1 MSKIERMVTNF
12 AVISAVDPR
21 LPPHPAPV
29 APLAGQGVARGG
41 MRVGYTCYTLSAL
54 ADRYSDAGARARS
67 MDYLATKQKGCI
79 EGCIKSLNNI

>member
-12 AVISAVDPR
+12 AVVSAVDPR

-29 APLAGQGVARGG
+29 APLAGQGVARGVNAG
-41 MRVGYTCYTLSAL
+41 GLHLRYLSAL